1 MQCDGGAGGLA
12 EVEEEEEEEKEEEKE
27 EKEEEKEEEKGNEA
41 IRGCFALTVEG
52 N

>member
-12 EVEEEEEEEKEEEKE
+12 EVEEEEEEKEKE
-27 EKEEEKEEEKGNEA
+27 EEEKGNEA
-41 IRGCFALTVEG
+41 IKGCFALTVEG